1 MIMSKIAIITGASSG
16 LGVEYYKAIQAEA
29 LDEIWIIARRENKL
43 HEIAEQLG
51 KIKTRVIP
59 MDITLDSSIAQLKEI
74 LDGEKPDVKFLINN
88 AGSGVIGNLDEA
100 DYRKQGFMV
109 DLNVRALT
117 EITVVTLPFM
127 SEKSYIIN
135 TCSIAS
141 FVPNARMTVYSST
154 KAYVM
159 SFTKALR
166 YELKKRKINVTAVCP
181 GPMSTEFLCV
191 AGIEKGTSKT
201 FDTLPYCDPE
211 KTALKGIKAAKRGK
225 SVYTP
230 RGFYKFYRVLAKVLP
245 NCVLIPLAKT

>member
-1 MIMSKIAIITGASSG
+1 MSKIAIITGASSG
-16 LGVEYYKAIQAEA
+16 LGVEYYKAIQNEA

-59 MDITLDSSIAQLKEI
+59 MDITLDSSIAQLKEM
-74 LDGEKPDVKFLINN
+74 LESEKPDVKFLINN

-117 EITVVTLPFM
+117 EIAVVTLPFM

-201 FDTLPYCDPE
+201 FDTLPYCNPE
-211 KTALKGIKAAKRGK
+211 KTARKGIKAAKKGK
-225 SVYTP
+225 CVYTP
-230 RGFYKFYRVLAKVLP
+230 KAFYKFYRILSKILP
-245 NCVLIPLAKT
+245 NSWLMGAAKT